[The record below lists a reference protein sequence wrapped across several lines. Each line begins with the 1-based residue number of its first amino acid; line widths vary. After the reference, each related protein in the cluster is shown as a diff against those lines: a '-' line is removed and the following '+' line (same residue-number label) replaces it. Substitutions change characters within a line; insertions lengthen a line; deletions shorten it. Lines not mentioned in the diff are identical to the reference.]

1 MPLTPD
7 FQFSQNNLQDYLDC
21 PRRFDLRYLQRLQWP
36 APLSEPVL
44 EQERLMNLGH
54 RFHQMVHQH
63 ALNIPIEALTRTASD
78 PDLSRWWHSYLAARP
93 LDSLPANRFPEYA
106 LTAPLTLDSTTSEEP
121 TLMRLVAKYDL
132 LAIGPGEAGLR
143 AVIIDWKTSRK
154 RPPDNYLQGRLQ
166 SRVYPFLLVEAGAHL
181 NQNTSILPEQ
191 VEMIYWFPAEPEKP
205 YRFSYDQNAY
215 QEDADFLK
223 GLLVEIK
230 NREEG
235 EFPLTD
241 DEKHCRFCNY
251 RSYCDRG
258 VEAGTLSELE
268 DETSLEIDSAFD
280 IDFSEI
286 GEIEF

>member
-1 MPLTPD
+1 
-7 FQFSQNNLQDYLDC
+7 
-21 PRRFDLRYLQRLQWP
+21 
-36 APLSEPVL
+36 
-44 EQERLMNLGH
+44 
-54 RFHQMVHQH
+54 
-63 ALNIPIEALTRTASD
+63 
-78 PDLSRWWHSYLAARP
+78 
-93 LDSLPANRFPEYA
+93 
-106 LTAPLTLDSTTSEEP
+106 
-121 TLMRLVAKYDL
+121 MRLVAKYDL

>member
-21 PRRFDLRYLQRLQWP
+21 PRRFDLRYLQRLEWP

-44 EQERLMNLGH
+44 EQERLMTLGH

-63 ALNIPIEALTRTASD
+63 ILNIPVEALTRTAADS
-78 PDLSRWWHSYLAARP
+78 DLSRWWHSYLAANP
-93 LDSLPANRFPEYA
+93 LEGLPPNHCPEYA
-106 LTAPLTLDSTTSEEP
+106 LTAPLALDPAAGREP
-121 TLMRLVAKYDL
+121 IQFRLVAKYDL
-132 LAIGPGEAGLR
+132 LAIGPVPNGTR

-154 RPPDNYLQGRLQ
+154 RPPDGYLQRRLQ

-181 NQNTSILPEQ
+181 NNHSPILPEQ
-191 VEMIYWFPAEPEKP
+191 IEMIYWFPAETEKP
-205 YRFSYDQNAY
+205 FRINYDKNAY
-215 QEDADFLK
+215 QEDAKFLK
-223 GLLVEIK
+223 SLLAEISSRK
-230 NREEG
+230 EDK
-235 EFPLTD
+235 FPLTD
-241 DEKHCRFCNY
+241 DEKHCRFCNF

-258 VEAGTLSELE
+258 VEAGSLSDLE
-268 DETSLEIDSAFD
+268 DETSLELDSDFD